1 MKVKDEKSHV
11 ELDEETTG
19 MAKECDSTKTIM
31 DQLRSR
37 RFSLYN
43 SLHNQSKTMENDKGW
58 NQQQTQYPKYQIS
71 NEH

>member
-43 SLHNQSKTMENDKGW
+43 SLHNQSKTMENDKG
-58 NQQQTQYPKYQIS
+58 
-71 NEH
+71 